1 MNEENKNMD
10 GDHAWEALAPRDLA
24 VSFRNLGVSTMFPP
38 RPILNNVSGFVK
50 KGGITAGKVIRSFR
64 LLYLFI

>member
-1 MNEENKNMD
+1 MDAERKNMSEND
-10 GDHAWEALAPRDLA
+10 SAWESLAPRDLA

-50 KGGITAGKVIRSFR
+50 KGGITAGNDIHSHF
-64 LLYLFI
+64 